1 MSSAAHYHYEL
12 RFRIAFQECKAN
24 AFQALFEQVMS
35 KAHPGDFMAC
45 APWGNVGDQK
55 NDGYLPSE
63 RTLFQVYGPN
73 DMTAS
78 KAIAKIDEDFN
89 GALPHWGAHFDKW
102 VFVHN
107 STTLPPHVQKKIM
120 ELRQAHPMMTIETW
134 GWEELRLRFERLSI
148 GAKQSMYGLA
158 PSPQASQHLGADEIQ
173 KVLDHIV
180 ASGSGDGSDTLAVP
194 PGKVEHN
201 NLSEDTVHLLM
212 IGFGKANLVGKYFD
226 QLVDPTYAD
235 RLANT
240 FKEKY
245 VELRDTDPPS
255 HPDDIFHALAKW
267 AGIGNSQT
275 SGQLVAIYTI
285 LAYFFEQCE
294 IFEAPPH
301 TP

>member
-1 MSSAAHYHYEL
+1 MSNATHYHYEL
-12 RFRIAFQECKAN
+12 RFKIAFLESKAT
-24 AFQALFEQVMS
+24 AFQTLFEEVMS
-35 KAHPGDFMAC
+35 KAYPGDFMAC
-45 APWGNVGDQK
+45 APWGNVGDRK
-55 NDGYLPSE
+55 NDGYLSSE

-73 DMTAS
+73 EMTAS

-89 GALPHWGAHFDKW
+89 GALPNWGTHYDKW

-107 STTLPPHVQKKIM
+107 GTTLPPHVHQKIM
-120 ELRQAHPMMTIETW
+120 ELRKAHPMMTIETW

-158 PSPQASQHLGADEIQ
+158 PTPQASQHLSADEIQ
-173 KVLDHIV
+173 QVLDHIV
-180 ASGSGDGSDTLAVP
+180 ASGSGAGSDTLVVP
-194 PGKVEHN
+194 PGKIEHN
-201 NLSEDTVHLLM
+201 RLSEDTVRLLM
-212 IGFGKANLVGKYFD
+212 NGLAKANLVGKYFD
-226 QLVDPTYAD
+226 QLSDPTYAD

-255 HPDDIFHALAKW
+255 HPDDIFHAMTMW
-267 AGIGNSQT
+267 AGIGNSQS

-294 IFEAPPH
+294 IFEAPRN